1 MSYFRFVRSAAIVL
15 AAMGAMSGARAQ
27 QEPIKIGILGQFS
40 GPFALI
46 GKQYRQGIEAYTAT
60 YSSKVGGREVEL
72 VYRDIGG
79 TNASN
84 AKRLAEELIVR
95 DRVSI
100 IGGFY
105 LSPEALAAAPVLT
118 ETKTPGVVF
127 NGAAKSITEASPY
140 LIRTGNTQFQTGYV
154 EAEWAIKRGFKRAYV
169 AVSDYAPGHD
179 LLEAF
184 KKRYTQLGGEIL
196 GEDKMPLNT
205 VDYAP
210 YVERVARAKPTLFN
224 MFIPAGA
231 PSVNM
236 VKSLQAQGMTGRK
249 DIAII
254 GQAQLEEAV
263 LNLFDDTVIGM
274 YDALTYAIEGKGAE
288 NKKFKDAIRA
298 KFSGAELPSYSGAVA
313 WDGMHVIYQMIR
325 AQQGKPFDGTTA
337 INVARGFSYEGARGS
352 VRIEPDTRNATL
364 DMHIRRA
371 VKGPDGKLKLEVA
384 DVVKGVKSL
393 P

>member
-1 MSYFRFVRSAAIVL
+1 MRIRSGIGL
-15 AAMGAMSGARAQ
+15 AAFAGIMTVSQGVFAQ
-27 QEPIKIGILGQFS
+27 QETIKIGILGQFS

-46 GKQYRQGIEAYTAT
+46 GKQYRQGIETYTAT
-60 YSSKVGGREVEL
+60 YGSKVGGRDVEL

-79 TNASN
+79 TNASV
-84 AKRLAEELIVR
+84 AKRLAEEMIVR

-105 LSPEALAAAPVLT
+105 LSPEPLAVAPVLT

-140 LIRTGNTQFQTGYV
+140 IIRSGNTQFQMGYV
-154 EAEWAIKRGFKRAYV
+154 EAEWAIKRGYKRAYV
-169 AVSDYAPGHD
+169 AVSDYAPGYD

-184 KKRYTQLGGEIL
+184 RKRYTSLGGEIL

-210 YVERVARAKPTLFN
+210 YVERIARAKPTLFK

-249 DIAII
+249 DLAII

-263 LNLFDDTVIGM
+263 LNLFDDSVVGM
-274 YDALTYAIEGKGAE
+274 YDALTYSIEAPHAENRKYKGAMRT
-288 NKKFKDAIRA
+288 KFGA
-298 KFSGAELPSYSGAVA
+298 AELPSFAGATA
-313 WDGMHVIYQMIR
+313 WDGMHIIYRMIR
-325 AQQGKPFDGTTA
+325 EQAGKPFDGTTA
-337 INVARGFSYEGARGS
+337 INVARGFNFEGARGN

-364 DMHIRRA
+364 DIHIRRA
-371 VKGPDGKLKLEVA
+371 VKGAAGKLKLEVA
-384 DVVKGVKSL
+384 DIVKGVKSL

>member
-1 MSYFRFVRSAAIVL
+1 MRINYGIGL
-15 AAMGAMSGARAQ
+15 AAFAGIFAISQGALAQ

-46 GKQYRQGIEAYTAT
+46 GKQYRQGIETYTAT
-60 YSSKVGGREVEL
+60 YGSKVGGREVEL
-72 VYRDIGG
+72 IYRDIGG
-79 TNASN
+79 TNASV
-84 AKRLAEELIVR
+84 AKRLAEEMIVR

-105 LSPEALAAAPVLT
+105 LSPEPLAVAPVLT

-140 LIRTGNTQFQTGYV
+140 IIRSGNTQFQMGHV
-154 EAEWAIKRGFKRAYV
+154 EAEWAIKRGYKRAYV
-169 AVSDYAPGHD
+169 AVSDYAPGYD

-184 KKRYTQLGGEIL
+184 RKRYTALGGEIL
-196 GEDKMPLNT
+196 GEDRMPLNT

-210 YVERVARAKPTLFN
+210 YVERIARAKPTVFK

-236 VKSLQAQGMTGRK
+236 VKSLQAQGMTGLK
-249 DIAII
+249 DLAII

-263 LNLFDDTVIGM
+263 LNLFDDSIVGM
-274 YDALTYAIEGKGAE
+274 YDALTYSIEAPGAE
-288 NKKFKDAIRA
+288 NRKYKNAMRGKFGA
-298 KFSGAELPSYSGAVA
+298 AELPSFAGATA
-313 WDGMHVIYQMIR
+313 WDGMHIIYRMIR
-325 AQQGKPFDGTTA
+325 EQEGKPFDGTTA
-337 INVARGFSYEGARGS
+337 INAARGFSFEGARGN

-364 DMHIRRA
+364 DIHIRRA

-384 DVVKGVKSL
+384 DIVKGVKSL